1 MEKYGL
7 TVRQIRLNK
16 GFKQKEIY
24 TGLLSKSFSIDF
36 EKGLYDIK
44 FSIMLN
50 ILKRLMIS
58 IDEFILI
65 HNHYHENL
73 INQTLVEINEKKFEN
88 DDHYA
93 QLINDIIKEESK
105 KSQDPASRVAYWQ
118 MLILQ
123 SIYSDTDYNIRH
135 PHLY

>member
-58 IDEFILI
+58 IDEFRL
-65 HNHYHENL
+65 
-73 INQTLVEINEKKFEN
+73 
-88 DDHYA
+88 
-93 QLINDIIKEESK
+93 
-105 KSQDPASRVAYWQ
+105 W
-118 MLILQ
+118 
-123 SIYSDTDYNIRH
+123 
-135 PHLY
+135 

>member
-50 ILKRLMIS
+50 ILKRLMNS
-58 IDEFILI
+58 YL
-65 HNHYHENL
+65 Y
-73 INQTLVEINEKKFEN
+73 
-88 DDHYA
+88 
-93 QLINDIIKEESK
+93 IIIIMK
-105 KSQDPASRVAYWQ
+105 
-118 MLILQ
+118 I
-123 SIYSDTDYNIRH
+123 
-135 PHLY
+135 

>member
-65 HNHYHENL
+65 HNH
-73 INQTLVEINEKKFEN
+73 
-88 DDHYA
+88 
-93 QLINDIIKEESK
+93 
-105 KSQDPASRVAYWQ
+105 
-118 MLILQ
+118 
-123 SIYSDTDYNIRH
+123 
-135 PHLY
+135 